1 MSAKSFNKQQGFT
14 FVEVLVATAILA
26 FLVVGVMTMTTAH
39 IKTNSFAIHHT
50 KAVQLAEESIERF
63 FHMDY
68 SAIQTFGTV
77 TEAYGNID
85 NYPEFTRTTTA
96 TMIDAD
102 NYRVTSTVR
111 WRSQGVNSN
120 PIILSFIRTLS

>member
-1 MSAKSFNKQQGFT
+1 MSAKCFNKRNGFS
-14 FVEVLVATAILA
+14 FIEVLVATAILA
-26 FLVVGVMTMTTAH
+26 FLVVGVLTMTTAH

-50 KAVQLAEESIERF
+50 KAVQLAEESVERF
-63 FHMDY
+63 LRMDF
-68 SAIQTFGTV
+68 SLVQTFGTV

-85 NYPEFTRTTTA
+85 NYPEFTRTTNS

-111 WRSQGVNSN
+111 WRSQGVDSN
-120 PIILSFIRTLS
+120 PIILSIIRTL